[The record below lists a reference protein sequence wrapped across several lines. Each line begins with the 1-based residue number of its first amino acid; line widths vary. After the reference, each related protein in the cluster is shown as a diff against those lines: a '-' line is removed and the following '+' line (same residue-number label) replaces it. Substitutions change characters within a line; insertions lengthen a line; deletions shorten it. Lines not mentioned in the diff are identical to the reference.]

1 MKAKWTVIGATCVLV
16 ASLLQGCL
24 VAAVGA
30 GIGAAKYGGAKQ
42 REQYTIYRTSAEEI
56 NLKREVAGLEPN
68 KILNYDE
75 WREGEE
81 KEDKE

>member
-16 ASLLQGCL
+16 AGLLQGCL

-30 GIGAAKYGGAKQ
+30 GIGAAKYGSAKQ

-68 KILNYDE
+68 KLLTYDE
-75 WREGEE
+75 WRKGEV